1 MEYKVG
7 QEFVDEHAPSGK
19 LHFKIIGMDVIRERL
34 KSGKTKIRDRIIK
47 LENLRIEKTSYRNE
61 ETYRKLRFFS
71 MKEKSLNGL
80 LERKVIKP
88 KE

>member
-1 MEYKVG
+1 MQYKVG
-7 QEFVDEHAPSGK
+7 QEFVNENAPSGK
-19 LHFKIIGMDVIRERL
+19 LHFKVIGMDVIRERL
-34 KSGKTKIRDRIIK
+34 KSGKTKVRDRIIK
-47 LENLRIEKTSYRNE
+47 FENLRIEKTSYRNE

-71 MKEKSLNGL
+71 MKEEILNGL